1 MKFLNIKL
9 RRDLLRD
16 WRQFFSVF
24 LMAFLSVLIF
34 VGLQGSWRGLE
45 VSLEEYNTSSN
56 LADSWVY
63 GTGFNEQDISD
74 IKATKGVKEAAEKT
88 RIKVAVSGVGKQEK
102 YLSLDSYSN
111 KNISKLTSV
120 KGEAIDEKNTGDVWL
135 NKEYA
140 NENNLKIGDKI
151 NVKYAGKSYELKI
164 GGLIQSA
171 ERTYYTGSP
180 EFIAPNYSN
189 YGYGFITE
197 NTLKNTLHYQGLP
210 NVLELR
216 NQNRDIR
223 ENIEDVLGEKHIAF
237 YNQAT
242 LSDVS
247 NALDR
252 VGQIRNLSFLF
263 SFIFILLAVLAMY
276 TTIRRLIETQTKEI
290 AVLKAL
296 GFSNRLVG
304 THYASYGL
312 LVGGGGALLGTIVA
326 PVMSLFVLSTQK
338 TMFSIP
344 TWKISYGYS
353 SLFVILFVISIC
365 VLASFLASR
374 QAISGLPALFL
385 RGEAPK
391 KVERILLE
399 RITPLWKRLKFE
411 HRWAIRDAAINKVRM
426 MMGII
431 GVAGGMML
439 LTAGFGMPDSI
450 NHLVDKAYNQDF
462 SYDKRIESNA
472 FDSIDKKYEGQSVQ
486 ITPARYTPDDGF
498 NRTLMVLSD
507 GKYINMK
514 TKSNERIDEGG
525 IYVTEGFADRSDIKA
540 GDQISVR
547 PALDS
552 KTYSFKVKGI
562 IVSETNQGA
571 YIKQKTWENAGGKFN
586 PQTLLVGA
594 SLSFNTLQADKQID
608 SIIKISEQQ
617 KNADEFVASLMS
629 IFMMIIGFAVLLV
642 IVVLY
647 NLGSLNFVERIRDYA
662 TLRVL
667 GFHKKELRN
676 ITMIENIITTFIG
689 WIIGIPLGIW
699 FLDTYVRTF
708 STIQLEYTSY
718 ISLGNLALASAV
730 TWICSLT
737 TTFLIGRRIQ
747 KVDMVEALKSVD

>member
-151 NVKYAGKSYELKI
+151 NVKYAEKSYELKI

-486 ITPARYTPDDGF
+486 ITQRDIRQMT
-498 NRTLMVLSD
+498 VL
-507 GKYINMK
+507 
-514 TKSNERIDEGG
+514 
-525 IYVTEGFADRSDIKA
+525 
-540 GDQISVR
+540 
-547 PALDS
+547 
-552 KTYSFKVKGI
+552 
-562 IVSETNQGA
+562 IV
-571 YIKQKTWENAGGKFN
+571 
-586 PQTLLVGA
+586 
-594 SLSFNTLQADKQID
+594 
-608 SIIKISEQQ
+608 
-617 KNADEFVASLMS
+617 
-629 IFMMIIGFAVLLV
+629 
-642 IVVLY
+642 
-647 NLGSLNFVERIRDYA
+647 
-662 TLRVL
+662 
-667 GFHKKELRN
+667 H
-676 ITMIENIITTFIG
+676 
-689 WIIGIPLGIW
+689 
-699 FLDTYVRTF
+699 
-708 STIQLEYTSY
+708 
-718 ISLGNLALASAV
+718 
-730 TWICSLT
+730 
-737 TTFLIGRRIQ
+737 
-747 KVDMVEALKSVD
+747 

>member
-151 NVKYAGKSYELKI
+151 NVKYAEKSYELKI

-338 TMFSIP
+338 Q
-344 TWKISYGYS
+344 
-353 SLFVILFVISIC
+353 C
-365 VLASFLASR
+365 FLSPR
-374 QAISGLPALFL
+374 
-385 RGEAPK
+385 
-391 KVERILLE
+391 
-399 RITPLWKRLKFE
+399 
-411 HRWAIRDAAINKVRM
+411 
-426 MMGII
+426 
-431 GVAGGMML
+431 
-439 LTAGFGMPDSI
+439 
-450 NHLVDKAYNQDF
+450 
-462 SYDKRIESNA
+462 
-472 FDSIDKKYEGQSVQ
+472 
-486 ITPARYTPDDGF
+486 
-498 NRTLMVLSD
+498 
-507 GKYINMK
+507 
-514 TKSNERIDEGG
+514 
-525 IYVTEGFADRSDIKA
+525 
-540 GDQISVR
+540 
-547 PALDS
+547 
-552 KTYSFKVKGI
+552 
-562 IVSETNQGA
+562 
-571 YIKQKTWENAGGKFN
+571 GKFHM
-586 PQTLLVGA
+586 
-594 SLSFNTLQADKQID
+594 DI
-608 SIIKISEQQ
+608 
-617 KNADEFVASLMS
+617 
-629 IFMMIIGFAVLLV
+629 
-642 IVVLY
+642 VLY
-647 NLGSLNFVERIRDYA
+647 LL
-662 TLRVL
+662 
-667 GFHKKELRN
+667 
-676 ITMIENIITTFIG
+676 
-689 WIIGIPLGIW
+689 
-699 FLDTYVRTF
+699 
-708 STIQLEYTSY
+708 SY
-718 ISLGNLALASAV
+718 L
-730 TWICSLT
+730 
-737 TTFLIGRRIQ
+737 
-747 KVDMVEALKSVD
+747 